1 MPGVHMVIAT
11 AAAENGGLESVIQRG
26 LCALVATLIDT
37 LTTAMETHVQGC
49 ITIVVFVVQ
58 Y

>member
-1 MPGVHMVIAT
+1 MVIAT